1 MNMEAVAAS
10 ISHELKQPLGSI
22 ALNCETAKL
31 LLHRPQPEVQETLE
45 ILDETIIASERAN
58 EQLEGIRHLF
68 GRMLRDEMQ
77 SISTTS
83 WRGGCAFWQGI

>member
-1 MNMEAVAAS
+1 MEAVAAS
-10 ISHELKQPLGSI
+10 IAHELKQPLSSI

-45 ILDETIIASERAN
+45 ILDETIMGSERAN
-58 EQLEGIRHLF
+58 EQLEGI
-68 GRMLRDEMQ
+68 GMLRDERQ
-77 SISTTS
+77 STSTTS